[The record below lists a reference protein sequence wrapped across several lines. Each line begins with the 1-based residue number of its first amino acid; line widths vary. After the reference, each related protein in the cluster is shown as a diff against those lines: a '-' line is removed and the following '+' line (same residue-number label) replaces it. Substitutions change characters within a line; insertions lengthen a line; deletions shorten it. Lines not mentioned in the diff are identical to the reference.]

1 MNEADPV
8 LRDKLWQEYRDYKAS
23 ISGGAVPAAA
33 PAAAPADAKPQAAG
47 TTTEQ
52 AGKE

>member
-1 MNEADPV
+1 V

-23 ISGGAVPAAA
+23 ISGGAA
-33 PAAAPADAKPQAAG
+33 PAAAPADTKPQTAG